1 MTTED
6 TSEDGAG
13 ALPVRPALDLFGSP
27 QACASFLDSI
37 DARLRGPLRALEN
50 VAESL
55 TAARSP
61 DQQRQLLA
69 AVRHATFMIERCS
82 SAMLDVARVQN
93 GLLEP
98 EQQPFSVR
106 SLLHECVIMARSA
119 EGPATRLFQLQLP
132 QDDLIL
138 NGDAPRLV
146 RILSTV
152 LCAVDNWA
160 EEGSPLT
167 LTASWEDIDTDRSR
181 LDVRMR
187 VSADAVPKSPRLQ
200 LPALD
205 PSQPGVPRP
214 DGIELHAALAV
225 ARCLGLSI
233 HPTEVP
239 PGLVISLTAPRLA
252 HRPRPVLSVD
262 PTPVRELS
270 VLLLDTPSRLLRAVE
285 SGLLER
291 GIITFRARHRDEAI
305 GMLYGRAPS
314 AILVAI
320 DPGNDDGLQLARR
333 IRAAQPTSQ
342 LPILLVAH
350 EMTSTQLS
358 LARRVVDA
366 ILVAPADPAD
376 VASYLNGC
384 LRVDRRRAA
393 RVVSLF

>member
-1 MTTED
+1 M
-6 TSEDGAG
+6 
-13 ALPVRPALDLFGSP
+13 DLFGSP
-27 QACASFLDSI
+27 HARASFLDAI

-61 DQQRQLLA
+61 EQQRQLLA

-82 SAMLDVARVQN
+82 NAMLDVARVQN
-93 GLLEP
+93 GLLKP

-119 EGPATRLFQLQLP
+119 EGPATRFFQLQIP

-138 NGDAPRLV
+138 SGDAPRLV

-167 LTASWEDIDTDRSR
+167 FTASWEDLDGDRSR
-181 LDVRMR
+181 LDLHMR
-187 VSADAVPKSPRLQ
+187 VSADAVPKNPRFP
-200 LPALD
+200 LPSLD
-205 PSQPGVPRP
+205 PSHASVPRP

-225 ARCLGLSI
+225 ARSLGLSI
-233 HPTEVP
+233 RPTEVP
-239 PGLVISLTAPRLA
+239 PGLAISFTAARLA
-252 HRPRPVLSVD
+252 HRRRPVLSAD
-262 PTPVRELS
+262 PPPVREMS
-270 VLLLDTPSRLLRAVE
+270 VLLLDTPARLLRAVE
-285 SGLLER
+285 TGLLER
-291 GIITFRARHRDEAI
+291 GIMTFRARHRDEAI
-305 GMLYGRAPS
+305 GMLYGRGPS

-320 DPGNDDGLQLARR
+320 DPSSDDGLQLARR

-342 LPILLVAH
+342 LPIVLVAQ
-350 EMTSTQLS
+350 EMTATQLS

-376 VASYLNGC
+376 VASYLSGC